1 MQAEE
6 WTRRIERTG
15 AEPVVVL
22 LLEAVR
28 ALGFVA
34 AQALLLGQPLL
45 TGLVDEATVRKAASW
60 LEDPGQAEQLL
71 KRLERE
77 EDEP

>member
-1 MQAEE
+1 MQTEE
-6 WTRRIERTG
+6 WARRIERTG
-15 AEPVVVL
+15 AEPVAVL
-22 LLEAVR
+22 LLEVIR

-45 TGLVDEATVRKAASW
+45 TGLMDDATIRKAASW

-77 EDEP
+77 EDGP